1 MFSLFCFLC
10 YHSYMDKIKKFLEE
24 NGSEE
29 LAAFNRRLIFTEDKI
44 YGVKI
49 PVLRQEAKKLFG
61 EGVRFCD
68 VKEDSLEEIILK
80 GLLLTYEKEVNEV
93 LEGLTALMSH
103 FDNWASVDV
112 IVPSLKRLA
121 GKRQAFEFFK
131 TCCQSEEEFVCRV
144 GIIGLMRHFVGEEF
158 LENTLEIVSGIDS
171 EKYYIE
177 MAQAWAFCDFF
188 IKNFEKAALFFVKIS
203 NFDVKKK
210 CAQKCRDSFRLTRE
224 QKEIVTRLAKN

>member
-1 MFSLFCFLC
+1 
-10 YHSYMDKIKKFLEE
+10 MDKIKKFLEE

-49 PVLRQEAKKLFG
+49 PVLRQEAKRLFG
-61 EGVRFCD
+61 EGVRFSD
-68 VKEDSLEEIILK
+68 VGTGSLEEIILK
-80 GLLLTYEKEVNEV
+80 GLLLSYEKEVNEV
-93 LEGLTALMSH
+93 LEGLTALMPY

-112 IVPSLKRLA
+112 IVPSLKKLKGQKA
-121 GKRQAFEFFK
+121 AFDFFK
-131 TCCQSEEEFVCRV
+131 KCCQSEEEFVCRV
-144 GIIGLMRHFVGEEF
+144 GIIGLMRHFIGEQF
-158 LENTLEIVSGIDS
+158 IDDSLKIVSKIDS
-171 EKYYIE
+171 EKYYVK

-188 IKNFEKAALFFVKIS
+188 IKNFEEAALYFVKIS